1 MPRELLPPEA
11 ARRKFA
17 ARIGRRAEGL
27 ANDKEGHCAMNRFL
41 SCVLGS
47 ALLGPAAFAAGPAV
61 PTTPATPSTPGTAP
75 ATTAPADPAA
85 GIREVETAVRAWA
98 AAWSARDVTRYLAAY
113 ASDFTPPR
121 GQDRKAWEAD
131 RRARIEEKAAISVEI
146 DSLVISLK
154 GQAATASF
162 QQTYSADKLRE
173 KSRKT
178 LELQRVE
185 GRWLIRKEGAGG

>member
-1 MPRELLPPEA
+1 
-11 ARRKFA
+11 
-17 ARIGRRAEGL
+17 
-27 ANDKEGHCAMNRFL
+27 MNRLL

-47 ALLGPAAFAAGPAV
+47 VLLAPAAFAAGPA
-61 PTTPATPSTPGTAP
+61 TTVAPAATTAP
-75 ATTAPADPAA
+75 AAAAAPADPAA
-85 GIREVETAVRAWA
+85 GIREVEAAVRAWA
-98 AAWSARDVTRYLAAY
+98 AAWSARDVARYLAAY

-121 GQDRKAWEAD
+121 GQDRKAWETD
-131 RRARIEEKAAISVEI
+131 RRTRIEEKAAISVEI

>member
-1 MPRELLPPEA
+1 
-11 ARRKFA
+11 
-17 ARIGRRAEGL
+17 
-27 ANDKEGHCAMNRFL
+27 MNRFL

-47 ALLGPAAFAAGPAV
+47 ALLAPAAFAAGPA
-61 PTTPATPSTPGTAP
+61 ATTAP
-75 ATTAPADPAA
+75 AAAAAPADPAA
-85 GIREVETAVRAWA
+85 GIREVDAAVRAWA
-98 AAWSARDVTRYLAAY
+98 AAWSARDVARYLAAY
-113 ASDFTPPR
+113 ASDFTPSR
-121 GQDRKAWEAD
+121 GQDRKAWETD
-131 RRARIEEKAAISVEI
+131 RRTRIEEKAAISVEI

-185 GRWLIRKEGAGG
+185 GRWLIRKESAGG

>member
-1 MPRELLPPEA
+1 
-11 ARRKFA
+11 
-17 ARIGRRAEGL
+17 
-27 ANDKEGHCAMNRFL
+27 MNRFL

-47 ALLGPAAFAAGPAV
+47 TLLAPAAFGAGPTTAV
-61 PTTPATPSTPGTAP
+61 APVAPVAPLAPTTPAA
-75 ATTAPADPAA
+75 AAAPADPAA
-85 GIREVETAVRAWA
+85 GIREVESAVRAWA

-113 ASDFTPPR
+113 APDFTPPR

-178 LELQRVE
+178 LELQRVG

>member
-1 MPRELLPPEA
+1 
-11 ARRKFA
+11 
-17 ARIGRRAEGL
+17 
-27 ANDKEGHCAMNRFL
+27 
-41 SCVLGS
+41 
-47 ALLGPAAFAAGPAV
+47 
-61 PTTPATPSTPGTAP
+61 
-75 ATTAPADPAA
+75 
-85 GIREVETAVRAWA
+85 VRAWA

-113 ASDFTPPR
+113 APDFTPPR

-178 LELQRVE
+178 LELQRVG

>member
-1 MPRELLPPEA
+1 
-11 ARRKFA
+11 
-17 ARIGRRAEGL
+17 
-27 ANDKEGHCAMNRFL
+27 MNRFL

-47 ALLGPAAFAAGPAV
+47 ALLAPAAFGAGPTTAV
-61 PTTPATPSTPGTAP
+61 APIAPTTPAA
-75 ATTAPADPAA
+75 AAAPADPAA
-85 GIREVETAVRAWA
+85 GIREVESAVRAWA
-98 AAWSARDVTRYLAAY
+98 AAWSARDVARYLAAY
-113 ASDFTPPR
+113 APDFTPPR

-178 LELQRVE
+178 LELQRVG

>member
-1 MPRELLPPEA
+1 
-11 ARRKFA
+11 
-17 ARIGRRAEGL
+17 
-27 ANDKEGHCAMNRFL
+27 MNRFL

-178 LELQRVE
+178 LELQRVG

>member
-1 MPRELLPPEA
+1 
-11 ARRKFA
+11 
-17 ARIGRRAEGL
+17 
-27 ANDKEGHCAMNRFL
+27 MNRFL
-41 SCVLGS
+41 SCLLGS
-47 ALLGPAAFAAGPAV
+47 VLLAPAAFAAGPA
-61 PTTPATPSTPGTAP
+61 TTVAP
-75 ATTAPADPAA
+75 AAAAAPADPAA
-85 GIREVETAVRAWA
+85 GIREVEAAVRAWA
-98 AAWSARDVTRYLAAY
+98 AAWSARDVARYLAAY

-121 GQDRKAWEAD
+121 GQDRKAWETD
-131 RRARIEEKAAISVEI
+131 RRTRIEEKAAISVEI

-185 GRWLIRKEGAGG
+185 GRWLIRKESAGG